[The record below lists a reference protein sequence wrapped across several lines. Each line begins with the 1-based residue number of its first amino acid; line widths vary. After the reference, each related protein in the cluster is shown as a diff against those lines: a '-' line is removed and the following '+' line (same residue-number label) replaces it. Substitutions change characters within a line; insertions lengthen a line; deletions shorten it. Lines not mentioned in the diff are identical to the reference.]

1 MTTATPLLSKPAV
14 TAAMTPKRTL
24 SQNGQSQA
32 SSPLIMHVRH
42 MVAGVGG
49 GVISTLIL
57 HPLDLIKI
65 RFQVNEGL
73 GVAARPQYSGILNAA
88 ASIVRQQGIHG
99 LYQGIAPNV
108 MGTGASWG
116 VYFLSYNVL
125 KTRFQ
130 HGDKEVA
137 LSAPVHMLVAAEAGV
152 VTLLLTNPILVSKTR
167 LCLQYESTSS
177 NKAKSNLKYYTGMV
191 DCLSK
196 TYKSEGF
203 RGLYKG
209 FVPGLFGISHGS
221 IQFMVYE
228 ELKKHYA
235 SRRHVA
241 VNTKLK
247 TEEYI
252 LFAAIS
258 KIVAS
263 SLTYPYQVLRSRLQ
277 DQHRCYTGLMDVIRQ
292 TYRLEGAQGFFKG
305 LTPYLCHVTPNVC
318 IVFLIYET
326 VVNYNS

>member
-1 MTTATPLLSKPAV
+1 MTPTTPPLSKPAIM
-14 TAAMTPKRTL
+14 AAMTPNRTL
-24 SQNGQSQA
+24 PQNTPSQT
-32 SSPLIMHVRH
+32 SSPLIMHMRH
-42 MVAGVGG
+42 MVAGIGG

-73 GVAARPQYSGILNAA
+73 GLASRPQYNGILNAA
-88 ASIVRQQGIHG
+88 ACIVRQQGIHG

-116 VYFLSYNVL
+116 VYFLSYNAL

-130 HGDKEVA
+130 DGDKDVV

-152 VTLLLTNPILVSKTR
+152 VTLLLTNPILVAKTR

-177 NKAKSNLKYYTGMV
+177 NKPNSKYYTGMV

-203 RGLYKG
+203 KGFYKG

-228 ELKKHYA
+228 ELKKYYA

-258 KIVAS
+258 KVVAS

-277 DQHRCYTGLMDVIRQ
+277 DQHRSYAGLTDVIRQ
-292 TYRLEGAQGFFKG
+292 TYRLEGALGFFKG

-326 VVNYNS
+326 VINYNS